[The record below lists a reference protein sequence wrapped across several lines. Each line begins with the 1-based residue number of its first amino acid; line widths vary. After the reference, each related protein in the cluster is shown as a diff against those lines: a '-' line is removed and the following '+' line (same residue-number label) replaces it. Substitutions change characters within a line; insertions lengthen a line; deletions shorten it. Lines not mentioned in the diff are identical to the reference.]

1 MKLNRKATNAKL
13 NNVTMYGY
21 EDTWDMGAQVQQN
34 LTPPQGQ
41 PGTMYGD
48 AQQRN
53 AEGVAYF
60 LGKLFELILG

>member
-1 MKLNRKATNAKL
+1 MKLNRKGTNSKL

-21 EDTWDMGAQVQQN
+21 EDTWDLGAQVQQN

-53 AEGVAYF
+53 AEGVASIIGAF
-60 LGKLFELILG
+60 LSWLFG